1 MRRKRTINCNYLN
14 DILQDET
21 GILFSK
27 FGDNPKKFL
36 VAWVNSCHFPCTF
49 VDVGVCDNGRPTDT
63 RYYRQDGFVMCR
75 PWQCELGLT
84 STQTNSA
91 RQTSNRLLPLFS
103 QLFVSTKS
111 GPFARML
118 HCTLNTKEAEVVR
131 WKKRAKFSPAVHQ
144 SQSSYSSDL
153 SCFYT
158 SHDDA

>member
-1 MRRKRTINCNYLN
+1 MKIGDKTKWKWHSLSEHVEPNLQDTNATLFSRVCVRRKQTINCNYLN

-111 GPFARML
+111 AI
-118 HCTLNTKEAEVVR
+118 CQNVTL
-131 WKKRAKFSPAVHQ
+131 
-144 SQSSYSSDL
+144 
-153 SCFYT
+153 YT
-158 SHDDA
+158 EH